1 MGYNTKMLNIIF
13 DRFRIHYQPLNRIT
27 LNESQLIT
35 NYNHLNNAIKEINI
49 TPVLKSNAY
58 GHGLVH
64 IAPIVDKLKPE
75 FICVD
80 SLAEANILKKLGIK
94 SEILIMGTIS
104 EMSLQKKLPF
114 QLTIVS
120 LESLQM
126 IIQTQKNAKVHIF
139 IDTGMNR
146 EGVKIDELTEVLAQI
161 KKSSL
166 QLVGVMTHLA
176 IAHDKNNTLTKT
188 QIKNF
193 IKAKKMVLDAELKP
207 KYFHIGGSDAI
218 NWISPDIANIVRVG
232 RLIYGIQAKRLKAIK
247 PILQF
252 QSTITQIKQITKGE
266 SIGYSATYTA
276 QNDMTIALL
285 PVGYNDGLDRRLS
298 NKGVVFINAEACPI
312 LGLISMNMTVID
324 ISNLSQKIKVGDQ
337 AVIFTSDDTKQ
348 NSIENS
354 AKIIDTNPSDLLVG
368 LHASTRREVR

>member
-1 MGYNTKMLNIIF
+1 MLNKVF
-13 DRFRIHYQPLNRIT
+13 TLFKNNYQPLNKIYIYKDRLVKNYQL
-27 LNESQLIT
+27 LNSI
-35 NYNHLNNAIKEINI
+35 NKGIKVV
-49 TPVLKSNAY
+49 PVLKSNAY
-58 GHGLVH
+58 GHGLVQ
-64 IAPIVDKLKPE
+64 IAPIMDKLNPE

-104 EMSLQKKLPF
+104 EISLQQKLPF

-126 IIQTQKNAKVHIF
+126 IIQTQRNAKVHLF

-146 EGVKIDELTEVLAQI
+146 EGIKLDELHEVLNQI

-176 IAHDKNNTLTKT
+176 IAHDKNNALTKT

-193 IKAKKMVLDAELKP
+193 IKAKNEVLDSGLTP

-218 NWISPDIANIVRVG
+218 NWISPQVANMVRAG
-232 RLIYGIQAKRLKAIK
+232 RLIYGVQAKKLKGIK
-247 PILQF
+247 PIVQF
-252 QSTITQIKQITKGE
+252 QSTVTQTKSIKKGE
-266 SIGYSATYTA
+266 RVGYNGTFSA

-285 PVGYNDGLDRRLS
+285 PVGYNDGLDRRFS
-298 NKGVVFINAEACPI
+298 NKGIVFINRDACPI
-312 LGLISMNMTVID
+312 LGLISMNMTVVD
-324 ISNLSQKIKVGDQ
+324 ISNLPQKIKVGDK
-337 AVIFTSDDTKQ
+337 AVIFSSDDTKQ

-368 LHASTRREVR
+368 LHASTRREVI